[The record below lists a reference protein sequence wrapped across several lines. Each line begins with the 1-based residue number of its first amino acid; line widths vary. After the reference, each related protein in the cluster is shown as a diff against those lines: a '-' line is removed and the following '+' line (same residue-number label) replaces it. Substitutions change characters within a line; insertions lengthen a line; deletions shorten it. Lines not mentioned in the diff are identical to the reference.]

1 MRLGV
6 NHVAEI
12 YVTEQ
17 RQRARV
23 EKSYQNQT
31 NVL

>member
-1 MRLGV
+1 MRLNV
-6 NHVAEI
+6 NHVADI

-23 EKSYQNQT
+23 EKSYQKQT